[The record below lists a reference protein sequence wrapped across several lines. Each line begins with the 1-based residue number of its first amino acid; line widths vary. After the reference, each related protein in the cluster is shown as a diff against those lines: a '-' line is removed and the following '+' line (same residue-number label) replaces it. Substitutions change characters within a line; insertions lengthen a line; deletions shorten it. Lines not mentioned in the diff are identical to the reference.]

1 MFHVKHFARQVH
13 LRCVRSEREGGRR
26 LHHRSRQAPPALRK
40 RRNRP
45 GSEEVLRGWEGSWIR
60 GDLARKATFSYV
72 RMFHMKHFVAFIC
85 RRNEGCCWFAGMLSR
100 AAAGS
105 AARRSASGGRA
116 ARLSAGLLARHSRSP
131 AFFPRRPLCPP
142 LAPLLP
148 PPLTEGRPFATL
160 PSCHSRQR
168 LLAPTQVSPPP
179 PRARRL
185 TRGRPLRLL
194 AGEPLHLLARVRSRA
209 GAPRL
214 LARGRPLCPLVRR
227 RFPCRLACVLLVMGV
242 FRPVGRGA
250 AVGGGWGAVRLAR
263 LRIWKS

>member
-1 MFHVKHFARQVH
+1 MGLGASGDRGQGGWRGRRRRRSRRLRRASWRRVVIRGVRMFHVKHFARQVH

-142 LAPLLP
+142 PRAPPPSASHGRAPLCHPPILP
-148 PPLTEGRPFATL
+148 FETA
-160 PSCHSRQR
+160 PSCSH
-168 LLAPTQVSPPP
+168 
-179 PRARRL
+179 
-185 TRGRPLRLL
+185 
-194 AGEPLHLLARVRSRA
+194 AGEPSTSSRA
-209 GAPRL
+209 PSHARAP
-214 LARGRPLCPLVRR
+214 PPSPRR
-227 RFPCRLACVLLVMGV
+227 
-242 FRPVGRGA
+242 
-250 AVGGGWGAVRLAR
+250 
-263 LRIWKS
+263 

>member
-1 MFHVKHFARQVH
+1 MGRQLDTGRFGSKSHVF
-13 LRCVRSEREGGRR
+13 LRTNVSHETFRR
-26 LHHRSRQAPPALRK
+26 LYLPEKRGMLLVCGNALTCGGGVGRQAERL
-40 RRNRP
+40 
-45 GSEEVLRGWEGSWIR
+45 
-60 GDLARKATFSYV
+60 
-72 RMFHMKHFVAFIC
+72 
-85 RRNEGCCWFAGMLSR
+85 
-100 AAAGS
+100 
-105 AARRSASGGRA
+105 GRA
-116 ARLSAGLLARHSRSP
+116 RSSSV
-131 AFFPRRPLCPP
+131 RRPPRSTLSFSRVLPAASPLPP